1 MTATTQAR
9 EHLVPPLSSWD
20 QSSCFFFSLCF
31 SFVAGFAVVVVVGT
45 DLVLVVGFRVVLLV
59 VVVVVVVV
67 EVVDVVG
74 ADLIFTGSA
83 SMETRAM

>member
-1 MTATTQAR
+1 M
-9 EHLVPPLSSWD
+9 PPLSSWD

-59 VVVVVVVV
+59 VVVVV

-83 SMETRAM
+83 SMETRAT